1 LDQKNQ
7 EVEELRQSLATL
19 RITYQTEVQSKDIEI
34 KKNEGEIKSL
44 KEKADQAQEKF
55 SNEREHSKEGKL
67 EEIALQFGVSLQQL
81 DSLRKYYERLIVSR
95 KNYNQ
100 TNIAT
105 HESNIMTIK
114 QEMLNSGISIA
125 NIQKICRKCEKLA
138 EVRFEL
144 EGIRQQQYQA
154 YQEQP
159 TNN

>member
-7 EVEELRQSLATL
+7 ELEELRQSLATL
-19 RITYQTEVQSKDIEI
+19 QITYQTETQGKDIEI
-34 KKNEGEIKSL
+34 KKHKDEIKSL
-44 KEKADQAQEKF
+44 KEKTIQAQEKL

-67 EEIALQFGVSLQQL
+67 EEIALQFGVGLQQL

-105 HESNIMTIK
+105 HEGNIMTIK
-114 QEMLNSGISIA
+114 QEMLNAGISIA